1 MRPMKKR
8 PPYVALMLR
17 TSAKT
22 YREILNG
29 ILRYNRCAEPWSLL
43 MIQEREAEDIRI
55 RLAVGKF
62 SGVIVDETM
71 KEFND
76 LRQFRGTPLITIES
90 VRPRSLSNPLRLCLL
105 CDNDKIGRFAARHLL
120 DLGHDNFAYV
130 PAMLSQPWSIARGKS
145 FVAELESK
153 GKSCAVFTPPPP
165 DDPKLTAKDFFLLG
179 QWLETLPKPCAVFA
193 ANDLRARN
201 VLDAANQA
209 DISVPREISIL
220 GCDDEEIVCST
231 AKPEITSIRFN
242 TEEIGFSAARI
253 LDRMIRSGKPLD
265 IDERI
270 LTYGPA
276 SIVPR
281 KSTARASLSDSLVEK
296 ALVYIQLNAVDGLDV
311 SELAAEL
318 EISRRTLEKRF
329 RAALGRSPYDE
340 AIRYRLD
347 LACRM
352 IRDTTLKT
360 VDIAERCGFPDQSH
374 FETMFKR
381 KLGITVARYRNRSQ
395 I

>member
-1 MRPMKKR
+1 MKKR

-43 MIQEREAEDIRI
+43 MIQERESKDIRI
-55 RLAVGKF
+55 QLTGDKF

-90 VRPRSLSNPLRLCLL
+90 VRPRSISNPRRLCLL
-105 CDNDKIGRFAARHLL
+105 CDNDKIGRFAAQHLF

-165 DDPKLTAKDFFLLG
+165 NDPKLTAKDFFLLG
-179 QWLETLPKPCAVFA
+179 QWLKTLPKPCAVFA

-231 AKPEITSIRFN
+231 AKPEISSIRFN
-242 TEEIGFSAARI
+242 TEETGFSAARI
-253 LDRMIRSGKPLD
+253 LDRMIRSGESLN
-265 IDERI
+265 ISERI
-270 LTYGPA
+270 LTYGPV
-276 SIVPR
+276 SVVPR
-281 KSTARASLSDSLVEK
+281 KSTARVSLSDPLVEK
-296 ALVYIQLNAVDGLDV
+296 ALVYIHLNAVDGLEI
-311 SELAAEL
+311 SELATEL
-318 EISRRTLEKRF
+318 NISRRTLEKRF

-347 LACRM
+347 LACRL
-352 IRDTTLKT
+352 ISGSTLKT
-360 VDIAERCGFPDQSH
+360 ADIAEECGFPDQSH

-381 KLGITVARYRNRSQ
+381 KLGITVGRYRNSSQ

>member
-1 MRPMKKR
+1 MKKS
-8 PPYVALMLR
+8 PPYVALMVR

-29 ILRYNRCAEPWSLL
+29 ILRYNHCAEPWSLL
-43 MIQEREAEDIRI
+43 MVQEREAEDIRI
-55 RLAVGKF
+55 RLAGNKF
-62 SGVIVDETM
+62 SGVIIDETM
-71 KEFND
+71 KEFGN
-76 LRQFRGTPLITIES
+76 LRHFRGTPLITIES
-90 VRPRSLSNPLRLCLL
+90 VRPNSLSNPRRLCLL
-105 CDNDKIGRFAARHLL
+105 CDNNKIGRFAAQHLHK
-120 DLGHDNFAYV
+120 LGHKNFAYV

-145 FVAELESK
+145 FTEEIKLN
-153 GKSCAVFTPPPP
+153 GKSCARFTPPPP
-165 DDPKLTAKDFFLLG
+165 DDPQLTAKDFSLLG
-179 QWLETLPKPCAVFA
+179 QWLKSLPKPCAVFA

-209 DISVPREISIL
+209 SISVPREISIL

-242 TEEIGFSAARI
+242 TEEIGFSAAQK

-276 SIVPR
+276 SVVSR
-281 KSTARASLSDSLVEK
+281 KSTARAFLSDPLVEK

-311 SELAAEL
+311 SELASEL
-318 EISRRTLEKRF
+318 GISRRTLEKRF
-329 RAALGRSPYDE
+329 RDVLGRSPYEE
-340 AIRYRLD
+340 AIQYRLD

-352 IRDTTLKT
+352 IQDTTFKT
-360 VDIAERCGFPDQSH
+360 ADIAERCGFPSQSH

-381 KLGITVARYRNRSQ
+381 KLNITVAQYRHRAH

>member
-1 MRPMKKR
+1 MKKR

-90 VRPRSLSNPLRLCLL
+90 VRPRSLSNPRRLCLL
-105 CDNDKIGRFAARHLL
+105 CDNDRIGRFAARHLL
-120 DLGHDNFAYV
+120 DLGHNNFAYV

-145 FVAELESK
+145 FVNELESK
-153 GKSCAVFTPPPP
+153 GKSCAVFIPPPP
-165 DDPKLTAKDFFLLG
+165 NDPKLTAKDFMRLS
-179 QWLETLPKPCAVFA
+179 QWLETLPKPCALFA

-242 TEEIGFSAARI
+242 TEETGFAAARI
-253 LDRMIRSGKPLD
+253 LDRMIRRGQLLAPS
-265 IDERI
+265 ERI
-270 LTYGPA
+270 LAYGPSA
-276 SIVPR
+276 IVSR
-281 KSTARASLSDSLVEK
+281 KSTARTTLSDSLVEK
-296 ALVYIQLNAVDGLDV
+296 AITYIQLNAVDGFNV
-311 SELAAEL
+311 SDLSSVL
-318 EISRRTLEKRF
+318 GISRRTLEKRF
-329 RAALGRSPYDE
+329 RAATGRSPYDE
-340 AIRYRLD
+340 ALRYRLD

-352 IRDTTLKT
+352 IQDSSLKT
-360 VDIAERCGFPDQSH
+360 ADIAEECGFPDQSH

-381 KLGITVARYRNRSQ
+381 KLGLTVAQYRLRSKM
-395 I
+395 

>member
-1 MRPMKKR
+1 MIKQYPH
-8 PPYVALMLR
+8 VALMLR

-55 RLAVGKF
+55 RLAIGKF
-62 SGVIVDETM
+62 SGVIIDETM
-71 KEFND
+71 REFND
-76 LRQFRGTPLITIES
+76 LRQFRGTPLITIEN
-90 VRPRSLSNPLRLCLL
+90 VRPRSLSNSRRLCIL

-145 FVAELESK
+145 FVAELESQ

-179 QWLETLPKPCAVFA
+179 QWLKTLPKPCAVFA

-253 LDRMIRSGKPLD
+253 LDRMIRSGKTLN
-265 IDERI
+265 IGERI

-276 SIVPR
+276 SVVPR
-281 KSTARASLSDSLVEK
+281 KSTARVSLSDPLVEK
-296 ALVYIQLNAVDGLDV
+296 ALVYIRLNAVNGLDV

-318 EISRRTLEKRF
+318 KISRRTLEKRF

-352 IRDTTLKT
+352 IRDTALKT
-360 VDIAERCGFPDQSH
+360 ADIAERCGFPDQSH

-381 KLGITVARYRNRSQ
+381 KLGITVAHYRNRAQ

>member
-1 MRPMKKR
+1 MIKQY
-8 PPYVALMLR
+8 PYVALMLR

-62 SGVIVDETM
+62 SGVVVDETM
-71 KEFND
+71 REFND
-76 LRQFRGTPLITIES
+76 LRRFRGTPLITIENI
-90 VRPRSLSNPLRLCLL
+90 RPRSLSNPRRLRLL

-145 FVAELESK
+145 FVAELESQ
-153 GKSCAVFTPPPP
+153 GKSCAVFTPPSPN
-165 DDPKLTAKDFFLLG
+165 DPKLTSKDFFLLG
-179 QWLETLPKPCAVFA
+179 QWLKTLPKPCAVFA

-201 VLDAANQA
+201 VLDAANQT
-209 DISVPREISIL
+209 DLSVPREISIL

-253 LDRMIRSGKPLD
+253 LDRMIRSGETLN
-265 IDERI
+265 IGERI

-276 SIVPR
+276 SVVPR
-281 KSTARASLSDSLVEK
+281 KSTARVSLSDPLVEK
-296 ALVYIQLNAVDGLDV
+296 ALVYIRLNAVNGLNV

-318 EISRRTLEKRF
+318 KISRRTLEKRF

-352 IRDTTLKT
+352 LRDTTLKT
-360 VDIAERCGFPDQSH
+360 TDIAEQCGFPDQSH

-381 KLGITVARYRNRSQ
+381 KLGTTVAHYRNRSE